1 MKRWVCPSILKALFD
16 IISSILQYVKDS
28 SLEKTL
34 MALSKREYSWEEL
47 QQRPLPD
54 GVDPAKLEKYLS
66 DSDFEVCHIV

>member
-1 MKRWVCPSILKALFD
+1 MSFP
-16 IISSILQYVKDS
+16 LQYVKDS

-34 MALSKREYSWEEL
+34 HELSRSEYTWQEL

-66 DSDFEVCHIV
+66 DDEFEVRKVIRSLNV